1 MNNTMK
7 TITRANKKIVKNIT
21 KTARK
26 NPNAAVAIG
35 ATGVAAT
42 AGLAA
47 GLVTKVTTIM
57 WRRAFMKKPLRPLPN
72 TTTAAPTT
80 NPTATPTADNNQQ
93 APVADDQQQQ

>member
-57 WRRAFMKKPLRPLPN
+57 WRRAFMKKPLRPLAS
-72 TTTAAPTT
+72 TTTAPTT
-80 NPTATPTADNNQQ
+80 NPTTTPTTADNQQ

>member
-7 TITRANKKIVKNIT
+7 NITKANKKIVKNIT

-72 TTTAAPTT
+72 TTTTPTT
-80 NPTATPTADNNQQ
+80 ADNQQ

>member
-72 TTTAAPTT
+72 TTAPT
-80 NPTATPTADNNQQ
+80 TADNNQQ
-93 APVADDQQQQ
+93 APVADADQQQQ